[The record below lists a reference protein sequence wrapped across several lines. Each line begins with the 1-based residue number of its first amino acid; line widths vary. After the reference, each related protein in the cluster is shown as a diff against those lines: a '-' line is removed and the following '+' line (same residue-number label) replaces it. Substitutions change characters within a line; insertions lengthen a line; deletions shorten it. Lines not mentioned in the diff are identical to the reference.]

1 MVLLSEALVEV
12 ESAPGKA
19 VSPFSPALPC
29 TDRGSLQLND
39 DQEKKHE
46 LFARLDVPV
55 ASYILGK
62 ASPVHRV
69 LDLREALDLLQL
81 PLEAPRQ
88 RLPLRASRQ
97 VALWNGSE
105 DEFLFASAS
114 ADEKSPDE
122 QEGGLTGTEAAS
134 MQSLEE
140 GGARVSLQELF
151 EEVAALRAKRHKAR
165 QQQQQQGDSGK
176 AVQLYFDPRP
186 PPSAHLLARVSES
199 HKPVPAV
206 GAGEDY
212 LSDSGEAATAVE
224 GSASVE
230 RLMQQY
236 YVSLMREV
244 DQAAKAFAHAH
255 TAGPLSAA
263 DDPADGSPQELS
275 AWHSPP
281 PPPPPSLLSSTP
293 YYFDPFSPDQPLLE
307 GPRRNQQ
314 LGGGAAGAGVG
325 GGEDALLPSSGSAA
339 AGVSGVATSVG
350 SNAAS
355 AAAAALR
362 TTTHPMLSAAAEK
375 VRGVAFCKS
384 NRYWICTRVEHGKQ
398 QCRYFSVKH
407 LGFECARRE
416 AILLRQQWKGD
427 VNEEVLKALEEEKA
441 AMDLS
446 HALPGTE
453 GAQPSRKE
461 KLGKNGLACLAR
473 SAALGATSAGSAAE
487 TRTPIRA
494 AAFVQRALAGW
505 LPACCYKQLQREHS
519 ACRFSVSGSPV
530 LAATDPSR
538 ARVHPMHAALR
549 RGRTR
554 TLHACGT
561 AIGGHDSCVAPCE
574 TGTMKRRRDG
584 MSRPLLVD
592 RSGAMPRPPPD
603 FDFAS
608 DSDFLTEN
616 EEDREEEA
624 LAMNAALLA
633 ETISRYF
640 RCSRFGFRRGFKLSV
655 FTLLLNAPR
664 AAGMRAFLAIKE
676 IKRRRRAVQRGELFS
691 PIDTSPQVERPPSL
705 EASDSLDRRASLSSL
720 AELRY

>member
-140 GGARVSLQELF
+140 GGGRRALVCAAKRFHRQRRLLLQHMRNRLHAALQQIRVLKEAKGAAETFLDELF

-275 AWHSPP
+275 
-281 PPPPPSLLSSTP
+281 
-293 YYFDPFSPDQPLLE
+293 
-307 GPRRNQQ
+307 
-314 LGGGAAGAGVG
+314 
-325 GGEDALLPSSGSAA
+325 SAA

-398 QCRYFSVKH
+398 QCR
-407 LGFECARRE
+407 
-416 AILLRQQWKGD
+416 
-427 VNEEVLKALEEEKA
+427 
-441 AMDLS
+441 
-446 HALPGTE
+446 
-453 GAQPSRKE
+453 
-461 KLGKNGLACLAR
+461 
-473 SAALGATSAGSAAE
+473 
-487 TRTPIRA
+487 
-494 AAFVQRALAGW
+494 
-505 LPACCYKQLQREHS
+505 
-519 ACRFSVSGSPV
+519 
-530 LAATDPSR
+530 
-538 ARVHPMHAALR
+538 
-549 RGRTR
+549 
-554 TLHACGT
+554 
-561 AIGGHDSCVAPCE
+561 CV
-574 TGTMKRRRDG
+574 
-584 MSRPLLVD
+584 
-592 RSGAMPRPPPD
+592 
-603 FDFAS
+603 
-608 DSDFLTEN
+608 
-616 EEDREEEA
+616 
-624 LAMNAALLA
+624 
-633 ETISRYF
+633 
-640 RCSRFGFRRGFKLSV
+640 
-655 FTLLLNAPR
+655 
-664 AAGMRAFLAIKE
+664 
-676 IKRRRRAVQRGELFS
+676 
-691 PIDTSPQVERPPSL
+691 
-705 EASDSLDRRASLSSL
+705 
-720 AELRY
+720 